1 MEQKLRNLLQEVE
14 YTCLQG
20 KEDKTVQGLI
30 YDSRQ
35 DCLGCVFFCIQGFR
49 QDGHTFA
56 AEAVKK
62 GASVLVVEREIRRQ
76 EALAEPGSRDSQTES
91 EGTATVQELP
101 KDITLL
107 LVKDARKALAQMSAA
122 WFSHPARELFT
133 IGITGTKGKTTMAY
147 MIYRILA
154 EAGLTTGLIGTIETI
169 VGDRAVPA
177 QNTTPESYLIQKA
190 FREMADSGCTCVVM
204 EVSSQGLMLNR
215 VEGFQ
220 FDYGIFTNLEPD
232 HIGPGEHKD
241 FAEYRNCKSLLFR
254 RCRHGI
260 LNGDDPHTK
269 EILAGHTCTVETFGI
284 RKKADWM
291 AEQIL
296 CKKENNSLQVA
307 FTVSGEGVEKLP
319 VTIGIPGEFNVYNAL
334 AAMTACRRVG
344 KEAGLLDTTIQK
356 AALRAL
362 SKIRIKGRMEPVP
375 VSEEFALFIDY
386 AHNAM
391 SLKGMLETIRA
402 YRPRR
407 LICLFGCGGN
417 RSGIRRY
424 EMGEVSAKLADLT
437 VVTTDNPR
445 FEDPEAILEDII
457 TGIKRA
463 GGDYVRIADRKEAIR
478 YCLKT
483 AGPGD
488 VVVLAGKGHED
499 YQEICGKKYPM
510 DERQLIR
517 DILREEEGGKTFTDL
532 Q

>member
-20 KEDKTVQGLI
+20 KEDKTVQGLV

-35 DCLGCVFFCIQGFR
+35 DCLGRVFFCMQGFR
-49 QDGHTFA
+49 RDGHAFA

-62 GASVLVVEREIRRQ
+62 GASVLVVEREIRRH
-76 EALAEPGSRDSQTES
+76 EALAEPENRDSQTES
-91 EGTATVQELP
+91 GSTGFSKVQELP
-101 KDITLL
+101 ENITLL
-107 LVKDARKALAQMSAA
+107 MVKDARKALAQMSAA
-122 WFSHPARELFT
+122 WFSHPAGELFT
-133 IGITGTKGKTTMAY
+133 IGITGTKGKTTTAY
-147 MIYRILA
+147 MVYRILT
-154 EAGLTTGLIGTIETI
+154 EAGLKAGLIGTIETI

-177 QNTTPESYLIQKA
+177 QNTTPESYLIQKT

-215 VEGFQ
+215 VEGFH

-269 EILAGHTCTVETFGI
+269 EILEGHTCTVETFGI
-284 RKKADWM
+284 RKEADWM

-307 FTVSGEGVEKLP
+307 FTVSGEEVEGLP

-334 AAMTACRRVG
+334 AAITVCRQVG
-344 KEAGLLDTTIQK
+344 KKAGLLDTTIRK
-356 AALRAL
+356 AALKAL

-402 YRPRR
+402 YQPHR

-417 RSGIRRY
+417 RSRIRRY
-424 EMGEVSAKLADLT
+424 EMGEMSAKLADLT

-445 FEDPEAILEDII
+445 FEDPEGIIEDIV
-457 TGIKRA
+457 TGIETA
-463 GGDYVRIADRKEAIR
+463 GGRYVRIFDRKAAIR
-478 YCLKT
+478 YCLKI

-517 DILREEEGGKTFTDL
+517 DILWEEEGKKAFID
-532 Q
+532 

>member
-1 MEQKLRNLLQEVE
+1 M
-14 YTCLQG
+14 
-20 KEDKTVQGLI
+20 
-30 YDSRQ
+30 
-35 DCLGCVFFCIQGFR
+35 
-49 QDGHTFA
+49 
-56 AEAVKK
+56 
-62 GASVLVVEREIRRQ
+62 
-76 EALAEPGSRDSQTES
+76 
-91 EGTATVQELP
+91 
-101 KDITLL
+101 
-107 LVKDARKALAQMSAA
+107 
-122 WFSHPARELFT
+122 
-133 IGITGTKGKTTMAY
+133 
-147 MIYRILA
+147 
-154 EAGLTTGLIGTIETI
+154 
-169 VGDRAVPA
+169 
-177 QNTTPESYLIQKA
+177 
-190 FREMADSGCTCVVM
+190 
-204 EVSSQGLMLNR
+204 
-215 VEGFQ
+215 
-220 FDYGIFTNLEPD
+220 
-232 HIGPGEHKD
+232 
-241 FAEYRNCKSLLFR
+241 
-254 RCRHGI
+254 
-260 LNGDDPHTK
+260 
-269 EILAGHTCTVETFGI
+269 
-284 RKKADWM
+284 
-291 AEQIL
+291 
-296 CKKENNSLQVA
+296 
-307 FTVSGEGVEKLP
+307 EKLP

-402 YRPRR
+402 YQPRR

-463 GGDYVRIADRKEAIR
+463 GGDYVRITDRKEAIR